1 MPMPYTYRHASA
13 EFSAFLRDAREELG
27 LESDN
32 MAYTATDA
40 VFRVFRARLT
50 VEEALAFADILPA
63 VLRAIF
69 VADWRPAAPLPF
81 ADRASLTREAQAVR
95 PHHNLTPDHAIAA
108 LARVLRRHVLAI
120 DLDRVLARLP
130 PGAAEFWSVPGEDR
144 KGPGVRFP

>member
-13 EFSAFLRDAREELG
+13 EFAAFLRDAREALEL
-27 LESDN
+27 ETDN

-69 VADWRPAAPLPF
+69 VAEWRPAAPLPF

-130 PGAAEFWSVPGEDR
+130 PGAAEFWAVPEDER
-144 KGPGVRFP
+144 KGLGVRFP